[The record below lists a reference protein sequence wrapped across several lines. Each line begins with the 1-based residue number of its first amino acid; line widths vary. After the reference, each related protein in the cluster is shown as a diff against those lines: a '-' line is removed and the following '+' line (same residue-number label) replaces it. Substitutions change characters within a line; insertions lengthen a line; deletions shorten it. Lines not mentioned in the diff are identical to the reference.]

1 MARDTLKPLARR
13 IGARLKKRNLKLATA
28 ESCTGG
34 WIAQAVTSVSGSSE
48 WFDRGFVT
56 YSDEAKKEL
65 LGVRLRGL
73 ARSAID
79 VSDGLLAD
87 LGHILEASR
96 VGAELAWESLPRAR
110 AIAGCPDK
118 ALADDCLL
126 AGGDDYEL
134 LFTASKLKRGQIE
147 AVGRDLGIPLAL
159 IGAAVPGE
167 SVVRLRDARGKLV
180 SSPRKGFD
188 HFA

>member
-1 MARDTLKPLARR
+1 MLLAVSTDMLTA
-13 IGARLKKRNLKLATA
+13 GSHFFPDAEPGKLGHKALAACLPRLHTPEPR
-28 ESCTGG
+28 
-34 WIAQAVTSVSGSSE
+34 V
-48 WFDRGFVT
+48 D
-56 YSDEAKKEL
+56 

-96 VGAELAWESLPRAR
+96 VGAELAWENLPRAR

-134 LFTASKLKRGQIE
+134 LFTASKVKRAQIE
-147 AVGRDLGIPLAL
+147 AVGRDLEIPLAL
-159 IGAAVPGE
+159 IGAAVPGD
-167 SVVRLRDARGKLV
+167 SVARLRDPRRKLV
-180 SSPRKGFD
+180 SRSRRGLG
-188 HFA
+188 HLG